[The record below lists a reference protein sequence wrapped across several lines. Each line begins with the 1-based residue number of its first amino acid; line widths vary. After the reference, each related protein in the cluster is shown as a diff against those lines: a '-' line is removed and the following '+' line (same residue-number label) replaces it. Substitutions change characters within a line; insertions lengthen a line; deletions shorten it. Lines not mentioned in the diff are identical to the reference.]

1 MSHRPSHLA
10 EPGRGRSIRLAGLA
24 ILAAVGLLAASCG
37 DSGDTAG
44 SDDGPRVLATTGIW
58 ADVVSNVACGD
69 LARVEAIIPS
79 GGDPHS
85 FEPSLADRERMDD
98 ADLIVA
104 NGLLLEEGL
113 VDTLDA
119 AADAGTPIFAV
130 ADHMETIAYSSQDDH
145 DEEAVHGEQEAVHGE
160 EDHEGEHAEDEDHDE
175 HDHEGDDP
183 HVWFDPRRVDSVL
196 PELAEHLVDDAG
208 LDADAVAACVEDYRE
223 RLMDLDAEIEALV
236 AGVPE
241 ADRLLITNH
250 DALGYFADRYGF
262 EIIGTVIPTPSGL
275 AETNPAQLEEL
286 AQLIEST
293 GVGAVFAESQQSTAD
308 ADALADRVGD
318 VEVVTLFTG
327 SLGDDGSG
335 AETYLDL
342 LRINAELIASA
353 LG

>member
-1 MSHRPSHLA
+1 MTHRPTNLA
-10 EPGRGRSIRLAGLA
+10 EPGRRRSIRRAGLA

-37 DSGDTAG
+37 DGDTAA

-69 LARVEAIIPS
+69 LARVESIIPS

-119 AADAGTPIFAV
+119 AADAGTPIFAL
-130 ADHMETIAYSSQDDH
+130 ADHMETIAYSSHDDH
-145 DEEAVHGEQEAVHGE
+145 GDEEHGD
-160 EDHEGEHAEDEDHDE
+160 EDHEE

-208 LDADAVAACVEDYRE
+208 LDVDAVAACVEDYRE
-223 RLMDLDAEIEALV
+223 QLMDLDAEIEAMV
-236 AGVPE
+236 ADVPE
-241 ADRLLITNH
+241 ANRLLITNH

-286 AQLIEST
+286 AELIEST
-293 GVGAVFAESQQSTAD
+293 GVAAVFAESQQSTAD
-308 ADALADRVGD
+308 ADALADRVGE

-335 AETYLDL
+335 AETYLEL